1 MTDFQDQRHHLLE
14 IIKQQGVTAE
24 EVLVALSKI
33 DRREFVS
40 RTFASRA
47 YEDMALPIM
56 AGQTISQP
64 TIVGLMTQ
72 ALKIDAVNRVLE
84 VGTGSGFQTMV
95 LSYLCRHVYSV
106 ERFQALANRAKQL
119 VVDTHKRQNVS
130 IVHADG
136 SLGLPNAAPFD
147 RILVTAASEDVP
159 PTLLEQLKIGGIM
172 VLPLGREN
180 RDQFLMRVTK
190 TTDKDHLYED
200 LGEVRFVP
208 LLEGVRDD

>member
-14 IIKQQGVTAE
+14 IIKQQGVNAE

-40 RTFASRA
+40 QTFANRA

-72 ALKIDAVNRVLE
+72 ALRIDEVNRVLE

-106 ERFQALANRAKQL
+106 ERFRALASRAKQL
-119 VVDTHKRQNVS
+119 VIDIHKRQNVS

-190 TTDKDHLYED
+190 TTDKDYLYED
-200 LGEVRFVP
+200 LGKVRFVP